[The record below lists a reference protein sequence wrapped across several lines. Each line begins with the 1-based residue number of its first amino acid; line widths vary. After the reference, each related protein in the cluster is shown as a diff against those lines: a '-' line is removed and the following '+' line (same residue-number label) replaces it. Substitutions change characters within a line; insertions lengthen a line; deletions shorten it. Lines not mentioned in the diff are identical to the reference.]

1 MAFLS
6 QPPRPTNNKKH
17 FIANFYYAIT
27 QVQRAEVTLK
37 IYGLIFFHIIITLG
51 MTLELRANNV
61 RICAAAAQV
70 LYVVYLSQQSRPL
83 AVQAAASSKI

>member
-6 QPPRPTNNKKH
+6 QPLPPRPTNNKKH

-51 MTLELRANNV
+51 MTLELRANNAHM
-61 RICAAAAQV
+61 CATAAQV
-70 LYVVYLSQQSRPL
+70 LYVYLSSRAL
-83 AVQAAASSKI
+83 A